1 MSSVLLP
8 CNVLLHAHLS
18 PQEGKEFTC
27 GCLMSNS
34 RYLLT
39 GCSDSTVV
47 LWDIKNRS
55 INKTLEVH
63 VG

>member
-1 MSSVLLP
+1 
-8 CNVLLHAHLS
+8 
-18 PQEGKEFTC
+18 
-27 GCLMSNS
+27 MSNS

-55 INKTLEVH
+55 ISKTLEVEEESEQLCMLMERPVVLYCH
-63 VG
+63 MIS